1 MLRYREEESDTYV
14 GEEGPP
20 YNGQELRHDISC
32 SIVVEMRSC
41 EFKGKYIGVFLRTSW
56 PAILIDKV

>member
-1 MLRYREEESDTYV
+1 MKDEMLRYRDEKGDTYV

-20 YNGQELRHDISC
+20 YNRQELRHDISC

-41 EFKGKYIGVFLRTSW
+41 GFKGKYMLVFS
-56 PAILIDKV
+56 

>member
-32 SIVVEMRSC
+32 SIVVEMRAAGS
-41 EFKGKYIGVFLRTSW
+41 KANMLVFS
-56 PAILIDKV
+56 